1 MALKQAE
8 VNWHRLQ
15 KKRVYFFMSRFCD
28 VIFSTL
34 GLIILS
40 PLLLVIALLIKW
52 DNPHA
57 PVIFSQD
64 RVGKDGVIFKMFK
77 FRTMVPDAEKHLKEL
92 LKYNEVEGAMFK
104 MKNDPRVT
112 PIGAF
117 LRRTSLDELPQLW
130 NVIKGEMSL
139 VGPRPPLIREVEMY
153 TEYDK
158 QRLLVRP
165 GCTGLWQV
173 SGRNELSFEEMVQLD
188 IQFINHLSMKQ
199 YFCIIFRTFGVFF
212 RKKGAY

>member
-28 VIFSTL
+28 VIFSIL

-64 RVGKDGVIFKMFK
+64 RVGKDGIIFKMFK

-199 YFCIIFRTFGVFF
+199 YFCIIFKTFGVFF